1 MKKLWASIVLA
12 LVLVGCVIG
21 TSVMA
26 FAAGTFS
33 ATTEGGSVN
42 PGGKSDSEIIA
53 ALNEKIASL
62 NTQIEEITTGG
73 GNLEEAYNKGELLA
87 YSNIESSN
95 GIIDEANRRSG
106 WKVWEGAAVLDLKY
120 INAGYGGWG
129 ENYVAWLSY
138 DGVNDEAYLITAE
151 FANQYQD
158 SGNQKLGPAVGDMFR
173 IVDEDAGTYVAY
185 QNFTS
190 GYIRSDN
197 GATTVVKEKNVE
209 LNEDGT
215 GVTEVDADPLATGF
229 VGAASAAAASA
240 AGKTQQEFYQAFLD
254 AYNRYKSEGFDV
266 GYPWSPVM
274 TNGQDASG
282 KALYGTTLIS
292 QNFRFGDSVSDPWN
306 DANRS
311 GWAFLAYN
319 TEEGRV
325 YLIKDEFQRMFE
337 IAGNVSS
344 NASDEELQL
353 QADMRSLG
361 DPTSDDFVA
370 TDGNR
375 YQNFANGYMKAEGE
389 TAQNVNAT
397 IVIGQNVNADGV
409 ASDID
414 LTSRVGRLDSTV
426 TESVIPDTYTLTT
439 FSQAMVAAYEEKVE
453 FASDEELQTVTL
465 ATYSNGFIYQ
475 LYTDTKGGTHMLAY
489 VAAED
494 TFVYLRPA
502 VYSSY
507 ASNTAVGYPTGERIT
522 AAETGDQTIY
532 AYPFSNGYVRLTASE
547 QRTIVPGEGIVTI
560 LNESASVT
568 VGSIY
573 NAEDNFFETTNYSEN
588 ITESIVND
596 GVINSA
602 YWTIWGIEQPT
613 KAEIAAAFVEAY
625 NAAFETGFSCGV
637 PVSEGIVW
645 WTTGQSG
652 VIKLTLQG
660 GNGTANFWGDNT
672 LMTYNPE
679 DGKVYITTDKIADCY
694 AAQGASGNGWATTE
708 MMINT
713 ATGVI
718 VQQFNITDTDVT
730 DRQIYIIVTDGT
742 ASKVSGVYDFEANK
756 GSGEW
761 VEFISQF
768 GGSISSAVVPS
779 QPDAAVGDTVT
790 IDFSQYVVN
799 EDGYTVSYELVS
811 GDGQLS
817 DAGVYTVSA
826 SEAGSYTVT
835 VTAQS
840 VFDKLTFTVT
850 YNVTDGSEPDSDP
863 DLNPDPGTDPD
874 TDPDDPED
882 PDNTGLIVGI
892 VVAAVVVIAAVVVTV
907 VLVRKK
913 KAGKQD

>member
-26 FAAGTFS
+26 FAASDFS
-33 ATTEGGSVN
+33 ADANNTPGNETAVYPAGSTETEVLT
-42 PGGKSDSEIIA
+42 
-53 ALNEKIASL
+53 ALNNKIASL
-62 NTQIEEITTGG
+62 N
-73 GNLEEAYNKGELLA
+73 
-87 YSNIESSN
+87 ES
-95 GIIDEANRRSG
+95 IQAVIDESDSDDNMEALAQAYTDGEVIVYSTVAGSDGLLTSDNKRSSY
-106 WKVWEGAAVLDLKY
+106 KVWDGMPVLDLKNV
-120 INAGYGGWG
+120 NAGFTGWG
-129 ENYVAWLSY
+129 ESVAWLSY
-138 DGVNDEAYLITAE
+138 DGESKEAYIITAE
-151 FANQYQD
+151 FATQYNND
-158 SGNQKLGPAVGDMFR
+158 KKIGPAKSDMFR
-173 IVDEDAGTYVAY
+173 VSDGGGYVTY
-185 QNFTS
+185 QNFAN
-190 GYIRSDN
+190 GYMKREGSSVTAVN
-197 GATTVVKEKNVE
+197 GKNVVW
-209 LNEDGT
+209 NEEETAVEEVDVDPLTAGFIGT
-215 GVTEVDADPLATGF
+215 ATHATVEKAGVTAEVFA
-229 VGAASAAAASA
+229 
-240 AGKTQQEFYQAFLD
+240 QRFLD
-254 AYNRYKSEGFDV
+254 AYESYQQKGFNV
-266 GYPWSPVM
+266 GYPFSPV
-274 TNGQDASG
+274 QDDGRASG
-282 KALYGTTLIS
+282 GGQSYGTLCS

-306 DANRS
+306 DSGRS

-319 TEEGRV
+319 FEEGRV
-325 YLIKDEFQRMFE
+325 YLIKDEFQRSFE
-337 IAGNVSS
+337 LGVGNVTG
-344 NASDEELQL
+344 
-353 QADMRSLG
+353 LG

-397 IVIGQNVNADGV
+397 VVIGQNVNADGV

-414 LTSRVGRLDSTV
+414 LTSRVGRLDSSV

-502 VYSSY
+502 VYSAY

-522 AAETGDQTIY
+522 AAETDDQTIY

-547 QRTIVPGEGIVTI
+547 QRTIIPGEGIVAI

-596 GVINSA
+596 GVISSA

-625 NAAFETGFSCGV
+625 NAAFEMGFSCGV

-645 WTTGQSG
+645 WTTSASG

-768 GGSISSAVVPS
+768 GGSISLAVVPS

-826 SEAGSYTVT
+826 SEAGTYTVT

>member
-33 ATTEGGSVN
+33 ATTDGGSVN

-53 ALNEKIASL
+53 ALNEKIESL

-106 WKVWEGAAVLDLKY
+106 WKVWEGAAMLDLKF
-120 INAGYGGWG
+120 IQHGVEMWDGGI
-129 ENYVAWLSY
+129 AWLSY
-138 DGVNDEAYLITAE
+138 NGVDDEAYIITAE
-151 FANQYQD
+151 FANQYQTG
-158 SGNQKLGPAVGDMFR
+158 GNQKLGSAVGDMFR
-173 IVDEDAGTYVAY
+173 IVDEGAGTYVAY
-185 QNFTS
+185 QNFTN

-197 GATTVVKEKNVE
+197 GTTTVVNEKNVK
-209 LNEDGT
+209 LNEGGT
-215 GVTEVDADPLATGF
+215 DVTEVDADPLATGF
-229 VGAASAAAASA
+229 VGAATASTA
-240 AGKTQQEFYQAFLD
+240 STAGMTQQALYQAFVD
-254 AYNRYKSEGFDV
+254 AYNRYAEEGIDV
-266 GYPWSPVM
+266 GYSFSPVM
-274 TNGQDASG
+274 AGGQNSSG
-282 KALYGTTLIS
+282 EDRYCADLIS
-292 QNFRFGDSVSDPWN
+292 QNFRFGDSVTDPWN
-306 DANRS
+306 DSGRS
-311 GWAFLAYN
+311 SWAFLALN
-319 TEEGRV
+319 PEEGRV
-325 YLIKDEFQRMFE
+325 YLIRDEFSYAIE
-337 IAGNVSS
+337 TVAENTT
-344 NASDEELQL
+344 
-353 QADMRSLG
+353 SLG
-361 DPTSDDFVA
+361 YPVSDIFEA

-375 YQNFANGYMKAEGE
+375 YQNYSNGYMMAAGS
-389 TAQNVNAT
+389 TAQNTSAT
-397 IVIGQNVNADGV
+397 AYIGQNVNSDGV

-502 VYSSY
+502 VYSAY

-522 AAETGDQTIY
+522 AAETDDQTIY

-596 GVINSA
+596 GVISSA

-613 KAEIAAAFVEAY
+613 KAEIAEAFVEAY
-625 NAAFETGFSCGV
+625 NAAFEIGFSCGV